1 MGYLGEAWRAYR
13 EHFAV
18 LATLGIA
25 SVVLTTL
32 LSYMHASILNAY
44 VTLLLMIAA
53 YKAVEGAIDWK
64 KSAVQ
69 ALWAWIAQML
79 VGIGLALA
87 FGLIF
92 VVAFMAALAD
102 PAVGIALGVGLVILV
117 MMVFVRFIF
126 IPYFAHRGYDLLDTI
141 KKSWKR
147 GWGPAITAGLEMLL
161 IWTVGGLLAL
171 GIAFPAI
178 KATITSVKTT
188 LQSLP
193 ILMPKEQVE
202 AAILNAAWA
211 TITAPENIGFVI
223 AAMAVWG
230 LFTPLAWLV
239 VYFGAK
245 EE

>member
-25 SVVLTTL
+25 SVILTTL
-32 LSYMHASILNAY
+32 LSYTHASILSTY
-44 VTLLLMIAA
+44 VTPLLTIAA
-53 YKAVEGAIDWK
+53 YKAVEGAINWK
-64 KSAVQ
+64 GAAVQ
-69 ALWAWIAQML
+69 ALRAWIAQML

-102 PAVGIALGVGLVILV
+102 PAVGIALSVGLGILVILV
-117 MMVFVRFIF
+117 AVRFIF
-126 IPYFAHRGYDLLDTI
+126 IPYFAHRGYDPLETI

-147 GWGPAITAGLEMLL
+147 GWKPAIIAGLEVLL
-161 IWTVGGLLAL
+161 ICIMSGLLAL

-188 LQSLP
+188 LQSL
-193 ILMPKEQVE
+193 PKEQVE